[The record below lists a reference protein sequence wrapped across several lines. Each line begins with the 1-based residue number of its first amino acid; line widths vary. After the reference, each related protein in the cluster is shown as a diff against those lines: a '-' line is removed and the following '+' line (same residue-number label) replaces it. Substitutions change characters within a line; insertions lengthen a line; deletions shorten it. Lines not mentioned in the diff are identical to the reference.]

1 METLLALGIRLLR
14 NLVANVGLLILFGAY
29 IGLSELV
36 KLKAARRGMDADALA
51 DVTFWVGIGAV
62 VGGRL
67 AHLLPAATLYVSNAR
82 DLLLINTGM
91 NLYGALGGGFLVGA
105 LLTRRRGLPLGVV
118 ADLYGL
124 FLPLAIAVVR
134 FSCLIDN
141 SCYGRQAPPPFGIL
155 FPTLSQPRLPSD
167 LYEGLLTLLLFA
179 VLLWL
184 SERPALRTGMLFLSF
199 LIGYPVIRAIV
210 DMTRIS
216 VGGMEHTVDP
226 LFSIGLATIAGVL
239 AWRLSRRPVR
249 DRGDSLHD
257 RVIPAEL
264 DRERRGGRAKRR
276 SRG

>member
-14 NLVANVGLLILFGAY
+14 NLVANVGLLILSGAY

-36 KLKAARRGMDADALA
+36 KRKAARRGMDADALA

-67 AHLLPAATLYVSNAR
+67 AHLSPSLSVYVSSPL

-91 NLYGALGGGFLVGA
+91 NLYGALGGGLLVGI
-105 LLTRRRGLPLGVV
+105 LLTRRRGLPLGVI

-124 FLPLAIAVVR
+124 YLPLTIAVVR

-141 SCYGRQAPPPFGIL
+141 SCYGRQAPAPFGIL
-155 FPTLSQPRLPSD
+155 FPGLTQPRLPSD
-167 LYEGLLTLLLFA
+167 LYEGLGALLLFA
-179 VLLWL
+179 ALLWL
-184 SERPALRTGMLFLSF
+184 NQRQALRTGTLFLSF
-199 LIGYPVIRAIV
+199 LIGYPLVRAAV

-216 VGGMEHTVDP
+216 VGGMVHTVDP
-226 LFSIGLATIAGVL
+226 LLSIGLAAAAGAL
-239 AWRLSRRPVR
+239 AWRLARQPVR
-249 DRGDSLHD
+249 DRGDNLSTPGL
-257 RVIPAEL
+257 RP
-264 DRERRGGRAKRR
+264 RR